1 MSSCHQLLTA
11 LLGKLQLFEPEKSDL
26 QYIALHGAHIEY
38 DDDTH
43 AQGINK
49 YESHG

>member
-1 MSSCHQLLTA
+1 MSSCHQLSTA

-38 DDDTH
+38 HQGINNDDTH
-43 AQGINK
+43 N
-49 YESHG
+49 